1 MVWLDEQRDGVAEG
15 RGKVPTILKKTSEL
29 AVKLAALGL
38 SYQQASGWVGSVKS
52 SLCRWVRQ
60 KVLEEPELRGLVL
73 ELYGIWTRFLW
84 GPKELEVI
92 RDDLGV
98 VLGHFGSWEEAIDR
112 GWQAGA
118 QNPMHRVSDGDW
130 AIAPELQLV
139 YGRQAPHQ
147 LCHFH
152 LLQEYRSNLGWAGW
166 EEAKKLL
173 SCQSRREGAEYVK
186 IIVAVTG
193 GRGAY
198 WCRKALNQGLR
209 HLDTGQERY
218 KTTSRLERLTRELRR
233 REKLGT
239 AWSPHNLL
247 ALLEIRGLVN

>member
-1 MVWLDEQRDGVAEG
+1 MSEQRDGVAGG
-15 RGKVPTILKKTSEL
+15 RGALASVLNKSSDL

-38 SYQQASGWVGSVKS
+38 RYQQASRWVGSVKS

-60 KVLEEPELRGLVL
+60 KVLGEPELRGQVL
-73 ELYGIWTRFLW
+73 EQDGIWTRFLS
-84 GPKELEVI
+84 GPKELKVI

-118 QNPMHRVSDGDW
+118 QDPLHLVSDGDR
-130 AIAPELQLV
+130 AIAQGLQLV

-152 LLQEYRSNLGWAGW
+152 LLQEYRRNLGW

-173 SCQSRREGAEYVK
+173 SCQSRREGADYVK
-186 IIVAVTG
+186 RIVAVTG

-218 KTTSRLERLTRELRR
+218 KTTSRLERLDRELRR

-239 AWSPHNLL
+239 VWSPHNLL
-247 ALLEIRGLVN
+247 ALLQIRGHINQTT